1 MPYQQPASQVP
12 GPAARRSAM
21 AAYAGNQRRPMRARD
36 DGELGQQI
44 RYALW
49 KFASQTGLRGVRRDQ
64 AAITL
69 VRNRYPASRG
79 VFSDQAIAAT
89 IRQVG
94 DSGACHWDAL
104 RVLTAAADEA
114 MPTQPT
120 SALLGLLGRP
130 CARCRAAFAEAE
142 SYDHERRLLASG
154 YRRRVTGP
162 QPTGALWPAGQ
173 EPPGLTAA
181 ARAAASKPPPRF
193 YGSKRVLPGK

>member
-154 YRRRVTGP
+154 YRRRVTRPPTDRRPLARRPGAPGP
-162 QPTGALWPAGQ
+162 D
-173 EPPGLTAA
+173 
-181 ARAAASKPPPRF
+181 
-193 YGSKRVLPGK
+193 